1 MAGPSTAASRR
12 SGGAPSG
19 ATNVSVAPNQAMKP
33 NQTTSRAEMST
44 EAPAGGAGWSPRSDG
59 SVGHGF
65 SPVSGDRFPVLET
78 CNMQVT
84 TEGSILACNMQVT
97 RTARRALKAPLKRAH
112 GFARSPCP
120 IASALD
126 VVGDKWSLLVVR
138 DMLRG
143 KQTYNDLLASPE
155 RIPTNLLAER
165 LARLERAGLI
175 SRSAYQR
182 RPVRYAYVLT
192 DKGKGLAEVLKAYVQ
207 WGKRHI
213 AGTRTLGEIQSEP

>member
-1 MAGPSTAASRR
+1 
-12 SGGAPSG
+12 
-19 ATNVSVAPNQAMKP
+19 
-33 NQTTSRAEMST
+33 
-44 EAPAGGAGWSPRSDG
+44 
-59 SVGHGF
+59 
-65 SPVSGDRFPVLET
+65 
-78 CNMQVT
+78 
-84 TEGSILACNMQVT
+84 
-97 RTARRALKAPLKRAH
+97 LKAPVKRPH

-165 LARLERAGLI
+165 LERLERAGLI
-175 SRSAYQR
+175 SRSAYQQ

-192 DKGKGLAEVLKAYVQ
+192 DKGKALGEVLKAYVQ
-207 WGKRHI
+207 WGKRYI
-213 AGTRTLGEIQSEP
+213 PGTRTLREIQSE